1 MYTGP
6 GMQRTNAQRVF
17 NPIRVHALGL
27 VILIATIGCRASTVG
42 LNTQGVS
49 NYRMGRYQ
57 EAIQSF
63 QQALVNDP
71 ANPDA
76 YYNLAATYYELGK
89 RNNDANLLSQA
100 EGLYNQCLDLDT
112 NHVECYR
119 GLAALLVDTD
129 RSKDAFTLLKGWS
142 QQYVLLADP
151 RIELARLYEEFGDRE
166 SAARYLT
173 DALNIDA
180 RNARAWT
187 ALANIRYEQ
196 GQLAQALSN
205 YRHAYQL
212 DQNQPEIAQR
222 IANIQQRLASAA
234 NGFGHRDQTQ
244 IVNTPPGATAR

>member
-1 MYTGP
+1 
-6 GMQRTNAQRVF
+6 MQRTNAQRAF
-17 NPIRVHALGL
+17 NPHRFHALGL
-27 VILIATIGCRASTVG
+27 LILIAVVGCCASTVG

-49 NYRMGRYQ
+49 SYHMGRHQ

-100 EGLYNQCLDLDT
+100 EGLYNQCLDIDP
-112 NHVECYR
+112 NHVESYR

-129 RSKDAFTLLKGWS
+129 RSTDAFKLLKRWS
-142 QQYVLLADP
+142 QQNVQLADP
-151 RIELARLYEEFGDRE
+151 RIELARLYEEFGDKE

-180 RNARAWT
+180 RNTRAWT
-187 ALANIRYEQ
+187 ALANIRAEQ

-205 YRHAYQL
+205 YRQAFQL
-212 DQNQPEIAQR
+212 NQNQPEVAQR
-222 IANIQQRLASAA
+222 IATIQQRIASSASGTAA
-234 NGFGHRDQTQ
+234 GAQTK
-244 IVNTPPGATAR
+244 IVNTPQNATAR